1 MANVFAQYAPRGT
14 QPFQPLAPTPAAPA
28 STAAPVGDNPFAGM
42 ATPQTQE
49 QYAEPEM
56 ETWWTTVRGKRVQFQ
71 APKGANKVAVRAA
84 AKQAGVSDAANR
96 SLQFG
101 KPPEGPTQEQK
112 DMALGPVTGAVE
124 RGVDFV
130 APVVDE
136 LAAGAT
142 AAGLNPWRRPD
153 PNKSFGDNYTNFM
166 RQSEDVSN
174 ATDLV
179 HPTATRVGRIG
190 AFVGSLPVAAQ
201 AKFLQGANWLNTS
214 LRMGVAGGVY
224 GGANAYA
231 NNSVDDRWNG
241 VPLAA
246 GIGTGIGLV
255 TPAAANIVGE
265 VANRV
270 NERLGLSDMF
280 RRYVMRQPAEQSAE
294 KAAVDVIA
302 ARVPQNPAEMR
313 VRAQEMRDVGHEPTL
328 TNVVDES
335 GRGLIAAMA
344 RKSGPGREA
353 AQRAYDARRLSAPE
367 RIDRNMA
374 AAIEA
379 DAGDPAVA
387 AQLKRPLDK
396 TVADLKEQRS
406 AEMQAAMDPIRGE
419 PVPLNPRM
427 FEILNTADGQR
438 AISQAMR
445 TVTDKPTLDAMRSL
459 QSMIRS
465 SGKLIDPRLPPAVQ
479 EKVMAELAGKSGMTV
494 DIADRL
500 ARKFNAMADTAPAD
514 AQRALRGF
522 ATELRDHARTTVP
535 KYDEALKKYSTTSK
549 SLDAV
554 DTGSDFMTP
563 NAADDFATRAGKLD
577 NTNPTVKEAQP
588 RTTSSKFNIT
598 GKTTDAQGTV
608 HKFEYTTP
616 QGDVIKGR
624 IAPEPGNP
632 TSAALD
638 IDPKPGSGVSFEQW
652 VGSNRAGPQVVR
664 DLGRH
669 IANAF
674 PDLKTVGGYRV
685 SGARRAAGVDMDANV
700 NLDRFR
706 TERKLPSDRQYA
718 QQAARRA
725 VQQRAGE
732 NISAAPGVARKIA
745 VSPEQSIRTNALFSP
760 LTADKLERA
769 MGVTER
775 DLRDFA
781 QIAPNTGS
789 ATAIR
794 SQDDTTAV
802 QALATMAY
810 LKSGNVAQAALHAL
824 RTIGIR
830 DKDAATI
837 VHMAIDPAR
846 TDELINHLEKSYD
859 KQTAQKIGRILGLTT
874 AQQTGR
880 NIGGSR

>member
-112 DMALGPVTGAVE
+112 DMALGPVTGAIE

-224 GGANAYA
+224 GGGNAYA

-280 RRYVMRQPAEQSAE
+280 RRYVMRQPAAQSAE
-294 KAAVDVIA
+294 KAAIDVIA

-459 QSMIRS
+459 QSMIRN

-522 ATELRDHARTTVP
+522 ATELRDHARTIVP

-577 NTNPTVKEAQP
+577 NTNPTVKEAQA
-588 RTTSSKFNIT
+588 TSPGSKFS
-598 GKTTDAQGTV
+598 
-608 HKFEYTTP
+608 YTTTP
-616 QGDVIKGR
+616 DRTGGVMHDFTYTSPSGEEISGRLGLRPGDK
-624 IAPEPGNP
+624 E
-632 TSAALD
+632 AAID
-638 IDPKPGSGVSFEQW
+638 IWPKKSDRSGLSLRE
-652 VGSNRAGPQVVR
+652 GSNRAGPSVVK
-664 DLGRH
+664 DIGRH
-669 IANAF
+669 IAREF
-674 PDLKTVGGYRV
+674 PDINVVGGYRV
-685 SGARRAAGVDMDANV
+685 SGARRAAGVEMDAEA

>member
-1 MANVFAQYAPRGT
+1 MANPFAQYAPRGA
-14 QPFQPLAPTPAAPA
+14 QPFQPLTPTTAAQAPA
-28 STAAPVGDNPFAGM
+28 TAPGGDNPFAGM
-42 ATPQTQE
+42 QVPQSAQPPAND
-49 QYAEPEM
+49 QPEM
-56 ETWWTTVRGKRVQFQ
+56 DTWWTTVRGKRVQFQ
-71 APKGANKVAVRAA
+71 APKGADKVAVRAA

-112 DMALGPVTGAVE
+112 DAALGPVSGGIE

-130 APVVDE
+130 LPVIDE
-136 LAAGAT
+136 IAAGAT

-153 PNKSFGDNYTNFM
+153 PNKGFGDNYQDFM

-174 ATDLV
+174 ATDVV

-190 AFVGSLPVAAQ
+190 AFVGSLPLAAE
-201 AKFLQGANWLNTS
+201 AKFLQGANWLSTAA
-214 LRMGVAGGVY
+214 RFGAAGGAV
-224 GGANAYA
+224 GAGQAYA
-231 NNSVDDRWNG
+231 NNPVDDRWNG

-246 GIGTGIGLV
+246 AIGTGIGVV
-255 TPAAANIVGE
+255 TPA
-265 VANRV
+265 VANTVGTIANRL
-270 NERLGLSDMF
+270 NQRLGITDYL
-280 RRYVMRQPAEQSAE
+280 RRTFTRATPEQSAE
-294 KAAVDVIA
+294 QAAVDVVASRI
-302 ARVPQNPAEMR
+302 PQNPAEMR

-335 GRGLIAAMA
+335 GRGVIAAMA
-344 RKSGPGREA
+344 RKAGPGREA
-353 AQRAYDARRLSAPE
+353 AQRAYDARRLSMPE

-387 AQLKRPLDK
+387 AQLKRPLDQ
-396 TVADLKEQRS
+396 TVSGLKEQRS
-406 AEMQAAMDPIRGE
+406 TEMQAAMDPIRGE

-445 TVTDKPTLDAMRSL
+445 TVTDKPTVDAMRGL
-459 QSMIRS
+459 QSLIRN

-479 EKVMAELAGKSGMTV
+479 EKVMSEIAGKSGMTV

-514 AQRALRGF
+514 AQRALRSF
-522 ATELRDHARTTVP
+522 ATELRDHARTSVP
-535 KYDEALKKYSTTSK
+535 AYDQALLKYSKSSK

-554 DTGSDFMTP
+554 DVGSDFMTP

-577 NTNPTVKEAQP
+577 QTNPTVTEGEANERRQFVLVSWTARRASFEYVTP
-588 RTTSSKFNIT
+588 DGRKIT
-598 GKTTDAQGTV
+598 GRLAFDPK
-608 HKFEYTTP
+608 
-616 QGDVIKGR
+616 
-624 IAPEPGNP
+624 NP
-632 TSAALD
+632 TADAAID
-638 IDPKPGSGVSFEQW
+638 IDPKGSSGTSFDQW
-652 VGSNRAGPQVVR
+652 QGSNEFGPQLVR

-669 IANAF
+669 IAKAF
-674 PDLKTVGGYRV
+674 PQLETVGGYRV
-685 SGARRAAGVDMDANV
+685 TGARRAAGVDMDAEV
-700 NLDRFR
+700 NLGRFR
-706 TERKLPSDRQYA
+706 NTRKLPSDRQLA

-745 VSPEQSIRTNALFSP
+745 VSPEQSIRNNALFSP

-794 SQDDTTAV
+794 GQDDQVADAV
-802 QALATMAY
+802 LSGLAHA
-810 LKSGNVAQAALHAL
+810 KSGNIAGAALQAL
-824 RTIGIR
+824 RTMGVR
-830 DKDAATI
+830 DKDAANI
-837 VHMAIDPAR
+837 VNMAIDPAR
-846 TDELINHLEKSYD
+846 TDELIDMLEKSYG
-859 KQTAQKIGRILGLTT
+859 KQTAQKIGRVLGLPTI
-874 AQQTGR
+874 QETGR
-880 NIGGSR
+880 RVGGSR